1 MSSHD
6 YRTLK
11 KAKQNI
17 NFIKMSLVKNLNL
30 ASEAGR
36 TTPKKIFFLIFSNV
50 FVDKRKLSK
59 ESALTDLN
67 DTRKRFESLQ
77 KFAYAKT
84 LSRAAFFFRDTKLS

>member
-17 NFIKMSLVKNLNL
+17 NFIKMSLVENLNL

-36 TTPKKIFFLIFSNV
+36 TTPNKIFFLIFSNV

-67 DTRKRFESLQ
+67 DPRKRFESLQ
-77 KFAYAKT
+77 KFAYAKS

>member
-11 KAKQNI
+11 KAKQKI

-30 ASEAGR
+30 ASETGR
-36 TTPKKIFFLIFSNV
+36 TTPNKIFFLIFSNV

-59 ESALTDLN
+59 ESALNDLN
-67 DTRKRFESLQ
+67 DSRKRFESLQ
-77 KFAYAKT
+77 KFA
-84 LSRAAFFFRDTKLS
+84 